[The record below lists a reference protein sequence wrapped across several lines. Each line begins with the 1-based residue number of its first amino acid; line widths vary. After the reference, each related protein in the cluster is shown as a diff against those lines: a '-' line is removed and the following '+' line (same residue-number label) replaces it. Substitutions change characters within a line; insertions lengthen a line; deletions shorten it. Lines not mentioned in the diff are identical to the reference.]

1 MEVILI
7 ALALAHI
14 FIIGLIINI
23 SRKTKQEKKLFNFE
37 LQNITKKQI

>member
-1 MEVILI
+1 MEITFI
-7 ALALAHI
+7 IMILAHI

-23 SRKTKQEKKLFNFE
+23 SRETKQEKKLFNFE